1 MNRNIVAAILL
12 LEGLASA
19 ALQMLAIRQV
29 TGYVGSSILVT
40 SIVISTFLAALA
52 LGYWRGGKSQAG
64 NYRDVLVRNLVIAIG
79 IFGIGLSY
87 PVVDVLFSVLDGL
100 TNGMPVIGHPLFHL
114 FVFSGLILAPLVFI
128 LAQTVPLLLHTAKS
142 ETSKSEA
149 TGNLTALST
158 LGNVFGGLITAL
170 VFLTLFG
177 VGSSILLNSA
187 VLFLSLLLAI
197 EIRNRSHWIGIAM
210 SVAFLS
216 IATVLNVAVERE
228 LFQVTTPYANIKIIQ
243 YGNEAGGKAM
253 LVNDQFASYTDDEN
267 RAWPYVEIM
276 RTALKSMEPSE
287 VLVLGA
293 GGFTLSTDEELH
305 KHKFTYVDI
314 DEKLLSVAENHFLG
328 HKVFGDVV
336 SEDARAYLLAR
347 ERLVDVIVIDLFSSG
362 VMVPAHTATT
372 EFFHLVKSRLKDS
385 GLVMINIAANPM
397 LNDDYSARIDKT
409 IRSSLSRCVTDLSSF
424 RDGLVSLVY
433 FCHGG
438 EKRSVQVYRD
448 DHEGVSIDAFLLA
461 NMKDER

>member
-1 MNRNIVAAILL
+1 MNRHIVAAILL

-52 LGYWRGGKSQAG
+52 LGYWRGGKSQTEK
-64 NYRDVLVRNLVIAIG
+64 YRDVLVRNLVIAIG

-87 PVVDVLFSVLDGL
+87 PVVDIVFSVMDGL
-100 TNGMPVIGHPLFHL
+100 TNGIPLIGHPLFHL
-114 FVFSGLILAPLVFI
+114 FVFSWLILAPLVFM
-128 LAQTVPLLLHTAKS
+128 LAQTVPLLLHTTKT

-149 TGNLTALST
+149 AGNLTALST
-158 LGNVFGGLITAL
+158 VGNVFGGLVTAL
-170 VFLTLFG
+170 ILLTLFG
-177 VGSSILLNSA
+177 VGSSILLNTIILFVA
-187 VLFLSLLLAI
+187 LVLAIEFKNRLHWIGVALSVFFLSLA
-197 EIRNRSHWIGIAM
+197 S
-210 SVAFLS
+210 
-216 IATVLNVAVERE
+216 VLNVVVERQ

-243 YGNEAGGKAM
+243 YGNDGGKAL

-314 DEKLLSVAENHFLG
+314 DEKLLSVAENYFLG
-328 HKVFGDVV
+328 HRIYGETV

-347 ERLVDVIVIDLFSSG
+347 EKLVDVIVIDLFSSG
-362 VMVPAHTATT
+362 VMIPAHTATV
-372 EFFHLVKSRLKDS
+372 EFFNLVKSRLKDN

-424 RDGLVSLVY
+424 RDGLESLVY

-438 EKRSVQVYRD
+438 EEKPAQVYRD
-448 DHEGVSIDAFLLA
+448 DYEGVSIDAFLLA
-461 NMKDER
+461 NMKDTK